1 VEVSAQTFAELAA
14 RVQLLTDRQ
23 EILDCVT
30 RYGRG
35 LDRLDPE
42 LIRGAFHGD
51 GIDDH
56 GAFVGNVDE
65 FVPWAIDC
73 EAAFKLT
80 HHGISS
86 HSCDVDGDVAHAES
100 YVHFFVAF
108 PDKPVIGAGGG
119 RYIDK
124 LEKRDGEWAIT
135 IRRFVLDWTYD
146 VPSSEWLGPEWSAS
160 LPLRSHDDLA
170 YQRPLKAPGA

>member
-1 VEVSAQTFAELAA
+1 MNISDQLFAELTG
-14 RVQLLTDRQ
+14 RLQQLEDRQ
-23 EILDCVT
+23 EILDCIT

-35 LDRLDPE
+35 LDRLDPD
-42 LIRGAFHGD
+42 LIRSAFQPD

-56 GAFVGNVDE
+56 GAFVGTVDT

-86 HSCDVDGDVAHAES
+86 HSCEIDGDVAHSES
-100 YVHFFVAF
+100 YIHFFVAF

-124 LEKRDGEWAIT
+124 LERRDGKWAIT
-135 IRRFVLDWTYD
+135 IRRFVLDWTYE

-160 LPLRSHDDLA
+160 QPLRNRDDLA
-170 YQRPLKAPGA
+170 YQRPLQAPEP